1 MAKLLIIADDFTGAL
16 DTGVQFASKGIK
28 TKVVIYD
35 SNKKLIEK
43 EDNDINVLVV
53 DAETRHLV
61 KEKAYDIVYDIVKKS
76 KKENIKFLYKK
87 TDSALR
93 GNIGSELA
101 AVLEASNENSLPF
114 IPAFPK
120 MNRITKNGIHY
131 IDNTPVNESVFG
143 QDPFEPVKYSSV
155 KKNINSQNKVK
166 VVEIHHLD
174 EVIENKN
181 GILIYDAQRENDLVD
196 IAQHLKDSNKCTIM
210 AGCAGFAAV
219 LPKILNLSG
228 NTKFDVN
235 LYEKLLVVCGSVNPI
250 TKRQLEYGEKC
261 GFKRIHLMPKQ
272 KLTEQYWSSKEGL
285 NQIHQIKIDC
295 TNNDCFIIDSNDRN
309 DRNETFDY
317 AKSKGMSIEQA
328 RKSISETI
336 GFILKKILDEDI
348 NSTLLVTGGDTL
360 LGFMKTI
367 GIKELVPIY
376 EIALGCVLTQLEYN
390 GKKYNVI
397 SKSGGFGSNNL
408 LENIVNLLKNKE
420 INKNDVRV

>member
-35 SNKKLIEK
+35 RNKKLIEK

-53 DAETRHLV
+53 DTETRHLV
-61 KEKAYDIVYDIVKKS
+61 KEKAYDTVYDIVKKS
-76 KKENIKFLYKK
+76 KKENIQFIYKK

-93 GNIGSELA
+93 GNIGSELV
-101 AVLEASNENSLPF
+101 AVLEASNEDYIHF
-114 IPAFPK
+114 IPAFPR
-120 MNRITKNGIHY
+120 MNRITKKGIHY
-131 IDNTPVNESVFG
+131 IDNVPVNESVFG

-155 KKNINSQNKVK
+155 KEIINSQDKVK
-166 VVEIHHLD
+166 AVEIHNL
-174 EVIENKN
+174 EQMIENES
-181 GILIYDAQRENDLVD
+181 GILIYDAQKENDLIN
-196 IAQHLKDSNKCTIM
+196 IAQHLKDNNKCAIM

-235 LYEKLLVVCGSVNPI
+235 LDEKLLVVCGSVNPI

-272 KLTEQYWSSKEGL
+272 KLTEEYWSSKEGL

-295 TNNDCFIIDSNDRN
+295 NNNDCFIIDSNDKN
-309 DRNETFDY
+309 DSNETFDY

-336 GFILKKILDEDI
+336 GFILKKILDENI

-376 EIALGCVLTQLEYN
+376 EIAPGCVLTQLEYN
-390 GKKYNVI
+390 SKKYNVI

-420 INKNDVRV
+420 INKNEVRV